1 MRACFVNICIYH
13 GTNGLCSSLK
23 GKVPVNNSLYFMEND
38 STITFH
44 SKSYFHP
51 ASSLGEKKKSQKTL
65 SLCRISGVITLPSKS
80 CKLKKGLCEESCY
93 RREHL

>member
-23 GKVPVNNSLYFMEND
+23 GKVPVNNSLYVMEND

-51 ASSLGEKKKSQKTL
+51 ASSLGEEK
-65 SLCRISGVITLPSKS
+65 ISEDTQPLQNFWCHHFAFKVLQA
-80 CKLKKGLCEESCY
+80 
-93 RREHL
+93 